1 MDTLRLDPA
10 AVAAYTAIAD
20 AVSKQLASAATVA
33 SGAVDPERLA
43 ADLGLVG
50 AEFAARFSAAVSEHA
65 EALSTAGQLVGAYG
79 QVLRGYSESAQDVDA
94 ATASAITRSG
104 EASA

>member
-1 MDTLRLDPA
+1 MDTLKLDPA
-10 AVAAYTAIAD
+10 AMAAYTAIAD
-20 AVSKQLASAATVA
+20 AVSKQLASAAAVA
-33 SGAVDPERLA
+33 SGAVDPDRLA

-79 QVLRGYSESAQDVDA
+79 QVLRGYSEEAQGVDA
-94 ATASAITRSG
+94 ATATAITRSG
-104 EASA
+104 EELA